1 MLVCGYAVYFIS
13 SVPAIAEMGHLI
25 GRGAI
30 CSMVFVTTLLPGL
43 LKLMDRFVVKSDK
56 PKEKNIKSF
65 SLPKKPIKLGKRVL
79 H

>member
-1 MLVCGYAVYFIS
+1 M
-13 SVPAIAEMGHLI
+13 PAIAEMGHLI

-56 PKEKNIKSF
+56 PKEKKIKHF
-65 SLPKKPIKLGKRVL
+65 ALPKKPMKLGKRVL